1 MNRLELAGKIAQSTG
16 LTKDQAESAIN
27 AFVEVVTETL
37 KEGQKVSLKGFGNFE
52 VNEKKERMG
61 RNPRT
66 GEEVVIPARKAPVF
80 KVSSTLKKKVN
91 E

>member
-1 MNRLELAGKIAQSTG
+1 MNRLELAGKIAQNTG

-37 KEGQKVSLKGFGNFE
+37 KEGENVALKGFGTFE
-52 VNEKKERMG
+52 VNEKKERKG

-66 GEEVVIPARKAPVF
+66 GEEIMIPARKAPVF
-80 KVSSTLKKKVN
+80 KVSSSLKKKVN